1 MDGLSTSTNIV
12 CLVYLKQLYCFS
24 SNAGAKFTWISKT
37 QMKQGQ
43 HSRIRRRT
51 DPITKNTGSLTSISF
66 IQLSNSHY
74 IVHNYGKNKF

>member
-1 MDGLSTSTNIV
+1 MVYQQVQILFAWYTYNNYIV
-12 CLVYLKQLYCFS
+12 LAPMQEPSLHGSV
-24 SNAGAKFTWISKT
+24 T

-43 HSRIRRRT
+43 HSRIRRRA

-74 IVHNYGKNKF
+74 LLSTLW